1 MSAANTDGLTHLQLR
16 ERAVKEI
23 GSNILRYKPLLTD
36 EELKNENLKIRCARM
51 FESGQYAE
59 HPEVASTCRVLNCD
73 FFIHRKS
80 QNTENYT
87 VIPLT
92 TDDNNSVVRTKVHLL
107 HSHWGHKTNCHYDL
121 MVAASLK

>member
-1 MSAANTDGLTHLQLR
+1 MSDANTDGLTHLQIR
-16 ERAVKEI
+16 DKAVKEI
-23 GSNILRYKPLLTD
+23 GSNPSRYSVMLTD
-36 EELKNENLKIRCARM
+36 EERKAEPLKLRCFRM
-51 FESGQYAE
+51 MNPGQYAE

-92 TDDNNSVVRTKVHLL
+92 ADDNNSVVRPKVHLL